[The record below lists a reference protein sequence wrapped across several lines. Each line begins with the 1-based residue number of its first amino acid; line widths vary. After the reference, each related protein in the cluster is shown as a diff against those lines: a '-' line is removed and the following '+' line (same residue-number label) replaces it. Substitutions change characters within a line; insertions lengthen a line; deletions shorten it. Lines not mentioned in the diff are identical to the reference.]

1 MTNEFKV
8 TPEMF
13 DNQTESDGYTLAWD
27 IIDDGDGN
35 ACMDMYVFEDGEN
48 VTYEISKN
56 TYQRLYDKLWGDLA
70 DDAEQDRLSTLY
82 GI

>member
-13 DNQTESDGYTLAWD
+13 DNQTESDGYTLAWNID
-27 IIDDGDGN
+27 EDDDGK
-35 ACMDMYVFEDGEN
+35 AYMDMYVFEDGEN
-48 VTYEISKN
+48 VTYEISKH
-56 TYQRLYDKLWGDLA
+56 TYDRLYDKLWGDLA